1 MHILILGL
9 LIFLGTHSVRMFADG
24 WRTRQIARLGPL
36 RWKGCYAGISAIGF
50 ILLLW
55 GYSLARMD
63 PVYLWLPP
71 LWTRHVAAAL
81 TLPALILVAAAYV
94 PGTRM
99 RAAVGHP
106 MLAGVKLWAI
116 AHLLANGTLADV
128 VLFGGFLVWAAAD
141 FAISRRRD
149 RASGYA
155 PQPGILRNDLIA
167 ASVGFAVWISISGY
181 LHRVLFGVAPF
192 A

>member
-1 MHILILGL
+1 
-9 LIFLGTHSVRMFADG
+9 
-24 WRTRQIARLGPL
+24 
-36 RWKGCYAGISAIGF
+36 
-50 ILLLW
+50 
-55 GYSLARMD
+55 
-63 PVYLWLPP
+63 
-71 LWTRHVAAAL
+71 
-81 TLPALILVAAAYV
+81 
-94 PGTRM
+94 
-99 RAAVGHP
+99 

>member
-1 MHILILGL
+1 MLVLMLGL
-9 LIFLGTHSVRMFADG
+9 LLFLGTHSVRIFADG
-24 WRTRQIARLGPL
+24 WRTRQIARLGPM

-50 ILLLW
+50 ILLIW

-63 PVYLWLPP
+63 PVQLWLPP

-81 TLPALILVAAAYV
+81 TLPALILIAAAYV

-99 RAAVGHP
+99 RAAIGHP
-106 MLAGVKLWAI
+106 MVAGVKLWAI

-128 VLFGGFLVWAAAD
+128 VLFGSFLAWAVVD
-141 FAISRRRD
+141 FATARRRD
-149 RASGYA
+149 RAAGVTA
-155 PQPGILRNDLIA
+155 RPGMPRNDLIA
-167 ASVGFAVWISISGY
+167 AFVGVAVWILFSGY